1 MAGSKGSE
9 GNKGISFGF
18 LSTRNVPEIASR
30 TLTIGSASK
39 LLSLTGW
46 RIGWVT
52 GPKDLVAA
60 VRLVSGYATFCAP
73 TPLQEACATA
83 IAAAAAPGG
92 DPTFGGVAR
101 LFEAN
106 WNLLAKALVDTVE
119 GLTVCECEGGYFL
132 VADVAACGLQ
142 DMAFLDLLSSHC
154 GIAGMPMSLFYGDPT
169 QPCTLVRF
177 AICKKTETIQAA
189 VDALKKWPKEAVR

>member
-1 MAGSKGSE
+1 MADSKGSE

-73 TPLQEACATA
+73 TPLQEAIATAIATA
-83 IAAAAAPGG
+83 IAAAEGEGEGEAPC
-92 DPTFGGVAR
+92 R
-101 LFEAN
+101 L
-106 WNLLAKALVDTVE
+106 LVW
-119 GLTVCECEGGYFL
+119 GLV
-132 VADVAACGLQ
+132 Q
-142 DMAFLDLLSSHC
+142 MAPRQN
-154 GIAGMPMSLFYGDPT
+154 MP
-169 QPCTLVRF
+169 
-177 AICKKTETIQAA
+177 QAERRY
-189 VDALKKWPKEAVR
+189 L